1 MIDTIKKIGKHLNTF
16 HECLNE
22 ELPLD
27 FDYDNEVG
35 MYFELNTILGHEYK
49 DVITLDI
56 HFVSLKSK
64 LNELLFLVD
73 TVDKETNKKIINNI
87 RITKKP
93 VWLIDTKDDEYEH
106 WILSY
111 NLNKY

>member
-22 ELPLD
+22 ELPLG

-35 MYFELNTILGHEYK
+35 MYFELNTISGYGYK

-64 LNELLFLVD
+64 INELFLLVD
-73 TVDKETNKKIINNI
+73 MIDKETNKKTLNNLIII
-87 RITKKP
+87 RKP
-93 VWLIDTKDDEYEH
+93 VWLINTKDDEYEH

-111 NLNKY
+111 NINKY